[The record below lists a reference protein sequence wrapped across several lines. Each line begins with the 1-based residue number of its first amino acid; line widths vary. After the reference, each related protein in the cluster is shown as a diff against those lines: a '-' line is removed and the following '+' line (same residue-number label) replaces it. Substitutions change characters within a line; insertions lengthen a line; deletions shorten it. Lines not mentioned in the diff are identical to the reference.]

1 VRRPIIA
8 VLFPGKFPTTFNGQA
23 RLESG
28 KCGRGFDASL
38 KRRQNFHYSFFPLRF
53 FDRFGNDETV
63 RARPDMRD
71 AQVVACSP
79 QIRGRK
85 LLRATLQMRA
95 RLRVLFTSRISGVE
109 G

>member
-1 VRRPIIA
+1 M
-8 VLFPGKFPTTFNGQA
+8 TFNGQA

-38 KRRQNFHYSFFPLRF
+38 KRRQNFYYSFFLLRF

-63 RARPDMRD
+63 RARPDMQD
-71 AQVVACSP
+71 AQVVACFP
-79 QIRGRK
+79 HIRARK
-85 LLRATLQMRA
+85 LLRATLQKCA
-95 RLRVLFTSRISGVE
+95 RLRVLLTGRISGVE